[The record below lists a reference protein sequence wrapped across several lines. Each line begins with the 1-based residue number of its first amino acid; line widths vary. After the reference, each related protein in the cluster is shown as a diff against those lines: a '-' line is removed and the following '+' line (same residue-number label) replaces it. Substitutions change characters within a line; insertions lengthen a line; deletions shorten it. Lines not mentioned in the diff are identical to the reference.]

1 MVLEVVRGAIR
12 GEQRKR
18 RGGAIKIGMIMDVEC
33 VISEV
38 SISLGK

>member
-1 MVLEVVRGAIR
+1 MILEAVRGAIR

-18 RGGAIKIGMIMDVEC
+18 RGGAIKIAMIMDVEC
-33 VISEV
+33 VISKV